1 MHFIWILY
9 LFSSIDCMEFGG
21 PLKKPALDIYL
32 YHPWV
37 CSFYRGTICIFFV
50 TKWVIFRGW
59 PWWSKVLVIESRA
72 VSWIC
77 CYHHI
82 SVTRASKMMF
92 SLSVIVCIDAKGL
105 QMTAHV
111 ESLREKVYVT
121 LEEYCRRQYP
131 DDPGRFAKLLLRLPA
146 LRTIGLKCA
155 SYLFLSQL
163 CQAEGSSPETYISLL
178 MKGIYTS

>member
-1 MHFIWILY
+1 MLGRISWLLWMPSLTVMGVHCTFASQYRLSFCITVLNEY
-9 LFSSIDCMEFGG
+9 LVASVVLRC
-21 PLKKPALDIYL
+21 
-32 YHPWV
+32 
-37 CSFYRGTICIFFV
+37 
-50 TKWVIFRGW
+50 
-59 PWWSKVLVIESRA
+59 WWCL
-72 VSWIC
+72 
-77 CYHHI
+77 I
-82 SVTRASKMMF
+82 SVAIRADS
-92 SLSVIVCIDAKGL
+92 KGL

-146 LRTIGLKCA
+146 LRSIGLKCP

-178 MKGIYTS
+178 LKGIYAS